1 MDGYTLGLMQLE
13 FGNIEFY
20 ALFLD
25 RILYN
30 SRVEK
35 VQQGYKDNT
44 KNRRHFWK
52 NNFRQTFEECNS
64 QKKHRQAIRV

>member
-44 KNRRHFWK
+44 
-52 NNFRQTFEECNS
+52 
-64 QKKHRQAIRV
+64 QKKTDPLSPQAVKKNLFAAPPHTALNSSI

>member
-1 MDGYTLGLMQLE
+1 MQLE
-13 FGNIEFY
+13 FRNIEFY

-44 KNRRHFWK
+44 QKNH
-52 NNFRQTFEECNS
+52 
-64 QKKHRQAIRV
+64 KHAFPQALPLRSEY

>member
-1 MDGYTLGLMQLE
+1 MDSYTLGLMQLE

-25 RILYN
+25 RVLYN

-44 KNRRHFWK
+44 
-52 NNFRQTFEECNS
+52 
-64 QKKHRQAIRV
+64 QKITNMLSRKAE

>member
-44 KNRRHFWK
+44 
-52 NNFRQTFEECNS
+52 
-64 QKKHRQAIRV
+64 QKITNMLSRKPCLCGVNINPQDRTKYG

>member
-13 FGNIEFY
+13 FRNIEFY

-25 RILYN
+25 RVLYN

-44 KNRRHFWK
+44 
-52 NNFRQTFEECNS
+52 
-64 QKKHRQAIRV
+64 QKITNMLSRKPALAE

>member
-44 KNRRHFWK
+44 
-52 NNFRQTFEECNS
+52 
-64 QKKHRQAIRV
+64 QKITNMLSLKPAFAE